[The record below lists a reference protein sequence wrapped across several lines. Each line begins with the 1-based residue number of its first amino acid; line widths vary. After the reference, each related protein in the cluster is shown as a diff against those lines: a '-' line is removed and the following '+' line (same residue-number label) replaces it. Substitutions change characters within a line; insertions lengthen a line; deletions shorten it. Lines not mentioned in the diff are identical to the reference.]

1 MFKSYD
7 FYLNTPCCFRIL
19 TTWHSS
25 HSDSRLSLSYKTI
38 NKLFI
43 KDVIDSFLTHLLVCP
58 PCSSPLQAYWK
69 TLNQM
74 LQKLSQRLAL
84 MSQGEESIVKVSLN
98 ASSISDKLVA
108 FKTKPP
114 PIQKDMLS
122 ICNDPYT
129 LAQQLTHVELVSPE
143 GGRVVRRGQ
152 TEVRG
157 RDGNEE
163 SGCSEA

>member
-1 MFKSYD
+1 MALIKEKPPQPPAP
-7 FYLNTPCCFRIL
+7 LL
-19 TTWHSS
+19 
-25 HSDSRLSLSYKTI
+25 SR
-38 NKLFI
+38 
-43 KDVIDSFLTHLLVCP
+43 
-58 PCSSPLQAYWK
+58 QAYWK
-69 TLNQM
+69 TLNQV

-129 LAQQLTHVELVSPE
+129 LAQQLTHVELVRLMAAGR
-143 GGRVVRRGQ
+143 GGGA
-152 TEVRG
+152 EVRG
-157 RDGNEE
+157 RRW
-163 SGCSEA
+163 

>member
-1 MFKSYD
+1 MLLIYEALINYSLKT
-7 FYLNTPCCFRIL
+7 LL
-19 TTWHSS
+19 TTP
-25 HSDSRLSLSYKTI
+25 
-38 NKLFI
+38 
-43 KDVIDSFLTHLLVCP
+43 LL
-58 PCSSPLQAYWK
+58 SSPQAYWK
-69 TLNQM
+69 TLNQV

-129 LAQQLTHVELVSPE
+129 LAQQLTHVELVRRGE
-143 GGRVVRRGQ
+143 GGEREG
-152 TEVRG
+152 G
-157 RDGNEE
+157 SSMG
-163 SGCSEA
+163 

>member
-1 MFKSYD
+1 MLNCLFMFKRK
-7 FYLNTPCCFRIL
+7 RIENPTKL
-19 TTWHSS
+19 YCSMS
-25 HSDSRLSLSYKTI
+25 IIVVSRVNKRFTLFLLITSASLPPLSLP
-38 NKLFI
+38 L
-43 KDVIDSFLTHLLVCP
+43 
-58 PCSSPLQAYWK
+58 SPQAYWK
-69 TLNQM
+69 TLNQV

-129 LAQQLTHVELVSPE
+129 LAQQLTHVELVRKRREGE
-143 GGRVVRRGQ
+143 GGREVGVRQR
-152 TEVRG
+152 
-157 RDGNEE
+157 
-163 SGCSEA
+163 SE

>member
-1 MFKSYD
+1 
-7 FYLNTPCCFRIL
+7 
-19 TTWHSS
+19 
-25 HSDSRLSLSYKTI
+25 
-38 NKLFI
+38 
-43 KDVIDSFLTHLLVCP
+43 
-58 PCSSPLQAYWK
+58 
-69 TLNQM
+69 M

-114 PIQKDMLS
+114 PIQKDILS

-143 GGRVVRRGQ
+143 GGRVVQR
-152 TEVRG
+152 V
-157 RDGNEE
+157 
-163 SGCSEA
+163 

>member
-1 MFKSYD
+1 MEAAIKE
-7 FYLNTPCCFRIL
+7 NP
-19 TTWHSS
+19 
-25 HSDSRLSLSYKTI
+25 LSL
-38 NKLFI
+38 L
-43 KDVIDSFLTHLLVCP
+43 
-58 PCSSPLQAYWK
+58 SPQAYWK
-69 TLNQM
+69 TLNQV

-129 LAQQLTHVELVSPE
+129 LAQQLTHVELVRLRA
-143 GGRVVRRGQ
+143 GGGGAGVRQRSGLRDGNQRGRPGG
-152 TEVRG
+152 ERRCRVRG
-157 RDGNEE
+157 RCPLADVIHWKI
-163 SGCSEA
+163 AVA

>member
-1 MFKSYD
+1 
-7 FYLNTPCCFRIL
+7 
-19 TTWHSS
+19 
-25 HSDSRLSLSYKTI
+25 
-38 NKLFI
+38 
-43 KDVIDSFLTHLLVCP
+43 
-58 PCSSPLQAYWK
+58 
-69 TLNQM
+69 M

-129 LAQQLTHVELVSPE
+129 LAQQLTHVELVRADGRGWVYV
-143 GGRVVRRGQ
+143 GGRGRWRSVGE
-152 TEVRG
+152 TEVMG
-157 RDGNEE
+157 
-163 SGCSEA
+163 